1 MKKNNFFSKQILSLA
16 MATGLILV
24 GIVTTT
30 NAQQFE
36 RFDRGGNQGDRFVR
50 RHGHH
55 GGHYGPGPIYPP
67 RPIYP
72 VPVPTPIPVY
82 PHPVPQPPYYD
93 PGYTF
98 ERSVFVNRWV
108 QYESLNLAAML
119 NLGYDLSRYRIRS
132 VFVKVGSTN
141 RASIDLL
148 LNGRV
153 VDSKQTYGENVYL
166 YSRFNNGNYTD
177 FSTLR
182 LGVTGAVFIQSV
194 TVQFERNY

>member
-1 MKKNNFFSKQILSLA
+1 

-30 NAQQFE
+30 KAQQLD
-36 RFDRGGNQGDRFVR
+36 RFDRGGNQGDRFDR
-50 RHGHH
+50 RHGGH
-55 GGHYGPGPIYPP
+55 GGHYRPGPKFPP
-67 RPIYP
+67 RPIHP
-72 VPVPTPIPVY
+72 IPVPTPVPVY
-82 PHPVPQPPYYD
+82 PHPIPQPPHYD
-93 PGYTF
+93 PGYIF
-98 ERSVFVNRWV
+98 ARSVFINRWV

-141 RASIDLL
+141 RAFIDLL

-153 VDSKQTYGENVYL
+153 VDSKQTYGENVSL
-166 YSRFNNGNYTD
+166 YSRFNNGNYND

-182 LGVTGAVFIQSV
+182 LGITGAVFIQSV
-194 TVQFERNY
+194 TVEFERNY